1 MDAQARH
8 VPVLALAYVPAGH
21 TDSQVELAELR
32 NVPPGQLVQDE
43 AVFAHVAQEELQA
56 AHVSAAVA

>member
-1 MDAQARH
+1 M
-8 VPVLALAYVPAGH
+8 LALAYVPAGH